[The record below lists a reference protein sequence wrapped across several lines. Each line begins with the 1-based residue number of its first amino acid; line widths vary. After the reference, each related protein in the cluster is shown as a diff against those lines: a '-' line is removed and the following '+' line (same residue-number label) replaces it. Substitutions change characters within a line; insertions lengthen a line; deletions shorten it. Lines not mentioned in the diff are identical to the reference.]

1 MFERKETKRMSRFL
15 LLTLVA
21 ASLALT
27 ACSSEPQDTH
37 PDQPVTKRKAVFKQM
52 LRTLEPMG
60 MVARDREDYNSQAF
74 LADAKKLKQ
83 LASEPWVHFTP
94 DSNYPP
100 TRAKPEVW
108 QKPADFSHARQKLEE
123 STEKLLK
130 AAESGNMAL
139 IRPALNG
146 VEESCKSCHQQ
157 FRGKI

>member
-1 MFERKETKRMSRFL
+1 MEKTKHMPRFL
-15 LLTLVA
+15 LLTVIT

-27 ACSSEPQDTH
+27 ACSGEPQDTH

-60 MVARDREDYNSQAF
+60 MVVRERENYNSQAF
-74 LADAKKLKQ
+74 LSDAKKLKQ
-83 LASEPWVHFTP
+83 LASEPWAHFTP

-108 QKPADFSHARQKLEE
+108 QQPDDFTHARQKLEE

-139 IRPALNG
+139 IRPALNS

>member
-1 MFERKETKRMSRFL
+1 MKETKPMPRFL
-15 LLTLVA
+15 LFTVIA
-21 ASLALT
+21 ASLTLT
-27 ACSSEPQDTH
+27 GCSSEPRDTH

-60 MVARDREDYNSQAF
+60 MVVRERENYDSQVF

-83 LASEPWVHFTP
+83 LASEPWAHFTP

-108 QKPADFSHARQKLEE
+108 QKPADFNHARQKLEE

-139 IRPALNG
+139 IRPALNS

-157 FRGKI
+157 FRGKV

>member
-1 MFERKETKRMSRFL
+1 MSRFL
-15 LLTLVA
+15 LLTLIA

-27 ACSSEPQDTH
+27 ACSREPQDTH

-108 QKPADFSHARQKLEE
+108 QKPADFTHARQKLEE

>member
-1 MFERKETKRMSRFL
+1 
-15 LLTLVA
+15 
-21 ASLALT
+21 
-27 ACSSEPQDTH
+27 
-37 PDQPVTKRKAVFKQM
+37 
-52 LRTLEPMG
+52 
-60 MVARDREDYNSQAF
+60 MVVREREDYNSQAF
-74 LADAKKLKQ
+74 LASAKALKQ
-83 LASEPWVHFTP
+83 LASEPWTHFTP

-108 QKPADFSHARQKLEE
+108 QKPTDFTHARQKLEE

-139 IRPALNG
+139 IRPALES

>member
-1 MFERKETKRMSRFL
+1 MSRFL
-15 LLTLVA
+15 LLTLIA
-21 ASLALT
+21 ASLTLT

-60 MVARDREDYNSQAF
+60 MVVREREDYNSQAF
-74 LADAKKLKQ
+74 LAEAKKLKQ
-83 LASEPWVHFTP
+83 LASEPWAHFTP

-100 TRAKPEVW
+100 TRAKPEIW
-108 QKPADFSHARQKLEE
+108 QKPADFTHAQQKLEE

-139 IRPALNG
+139 IRPALNS